1 MTKLEISMDD
11 VYAYLECPTKYQLTK
26 IHEIPSSDNYK
37 SAVLYS
43 KGIHQTISY
52 FYYEVM
58 QGRLPTLR
66 QLRDKWANYYYSI
79 FEDDKKTKDNFLLAR
94 TGTDLQRTR
103 QILNRGMEAIYAFY
117 AENKDKPGI
126 PIAVNYPFRIALADD
141 LILTG
146 EFELIREVTDEDN
159 RKFVEIVDFKT
170 SNNKTDASSG
180 FFLRHDLRA
189 TAMFHAFQEL
199 FQSAP
204 DRFVFDYIG
213 TDKQLSLYRDENEI
227 RRLKSVLKGVSNGIQ
242 NEIFYP
248 RQSFMCKSCTMMN
261 YCDRLQF

>member
-1 MTKLEISMDD
+1 MTKLEITMDD
-11 VYAYLECPTKYQLTK
+11 VYTFLQCPTKYQLTK
-26 IHEIPSSDNYK
+26 IHEIPSEDDYK

-66 QLRDKWANYYYSI
+66 QMRDKWAHYYYSI
-79 FEDDKKTKDNFLLAR
+79 FEDDKRTKENFLNAR
-94 TGTDLQRTR
+94 TGTDHQRTQ

-117 AENKDKPGI
+117 AENKDNPGT
-126 PIAVNYPFRIALADD
+126 PIAVNYPFRIAVQDD
-141 LILTG
+141 LILKG
-146 EFELIREVTDEDN
+146 EFELIREYTDKDN
-159 RKFVEIVDFKT
+159 KRYIEIVDFKT

-189 TAMFHAFQEL
+189 TAMFYAFQEQ
-199 FQSAP
+199 FNSTP

-213 TDKQLSLYRDENEI
+213 TDKRLSLYRDENEI
-227 RRLKSVLKGVSNGIQ
+227 RRLKSVLKGVSNGIKQ
-242 NEIFYP
+242 EDFYP
-248 RQSFMCKSCTMMN
+248 RQSFMCKNCSMMN